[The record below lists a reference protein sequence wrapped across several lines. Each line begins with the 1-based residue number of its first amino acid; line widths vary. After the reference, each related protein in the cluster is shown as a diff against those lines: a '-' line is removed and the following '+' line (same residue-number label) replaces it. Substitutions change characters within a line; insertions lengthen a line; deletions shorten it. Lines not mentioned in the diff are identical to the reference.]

1 MKLYSANKDN
11 LSKYLNSP
19 KTAPS
24 QIETVPNTV
33 EQSLTGSIQSHNE
46 TITVPNRE
54 CNSPK
59 VGTIINKEK
68 NELGNKDNKND
79 IISVIL
85 NYEPTVPANPMKDNV
100 GKTGIDVDSFIEKHK
115 QCFVYGFN
123 RNSKIIKWDDI
134 MSHTPDI
141 IIDLVN
147 NPDIIDNY
155 NDVCKCVKE
164 FSHYFDAGIK
174 MKVFK
179 YLTKN

>member
-1 MKLYSANKDN
+1 
-11 LSKYLNSP
+11 
-19 KTAPS
+19 
-24 QIETVPNTV
+24 
-33 EQSLTGSIQSHNE
+33 
-46 TITVPNRE
+46 
-54 CNSPK
+54 
-59 VGTIINKEK
+59 
-68 NELGNKDNKND
+68 
-79 IISVIL
+79 
-85 NYEPTVPANPMKDNV
+85 
-100 GKTGIDVDSFIEKHK
+100 
-115 QCFVYGFN
+115 
-123 RNSKIIKWDDI
+123 